1 LIAVLYILIL
11 IFFFADP
18 SFVFPGLV
26 HLVYSSD
33 ERVQSSAGDAFIK
46 VLKYHNEKV
55 EVICM
60 LLDCLRY
67 LAFLFVFFFLFFNFQ
82 CLRFVAHQTAF

>member
-1 LIAVLYILIL
+1 MIAVLYFFK
-11 IFFFADP
+11 FFFADP

-26 HLVYSSD
+26 RLVYSSD

-55 EVICM
+55 EIICM

-67 LAFLFVFFFLFFNFQ
+67 LAFLFVFFFFLFFNFQ